1 MKVGIASDH
10 AGFELKQAIIK
21 NRSDVEFHD
30 FGTNSEERADY
41 PDFGHPLASAVER
54 GEVQWGIAICGSG
67 QGMNMT
73 VNKHDAIR
81 GALCWNS
88 EIAALARAHN
98 NANIIVLPARFI
110 SVSEALEMIQTFFET
125 PFEGG
130 RHQPRIEKIHG

>member
-10 AGFELKQAIIK
+10 AGFELKKAIVDQMI
-21 NRSDVEFHD
+21 DVEFHD
-30 FGTNSEERADY
+30 FGTDSEERADY

-73 VNKHDAIR
+73 VNKHDSIR
-81 GALCWNS
+81 GALCWNP

-110 SVSEALEMIQTFFET
+110 SVSEALAMIHTFFET

-130 RHQPRIEKIHG
+130 RHQPRIDKIHG

>member
-21 NRSDVEFHD
+21 QRSDVEFHD

-110 SVSEALEMIQTFFET
+110 SVSEALEMIHTFFET